1 VLLWRD
7 HGLHAHEAQSSA
19 KAGAFDLEAMQNDI
33 AHLKDVVPSQSH
45 SMAGVA
51 FQFSN
56 LWFAGKARN
65 WPLATFF
72 LNEARQHIRWTIRIR
87 PVRKS
92 PAGDPVD
99 LQGIY
104 DAIDGGTMVKLQQ
117 AIDSKD
123 GAKFEAQYKETL
135 AECYSCHK
143 ASGKP
148 YLRPTIPTSPPQSI
162 INFDPHASW
171 PQ

>member
-19 KAGAFDLEAMQNDI
+19 KVGAPDLEAMQNDI

-45 SMAGVA
+45 SMADVA